1 MIPTCQLAPLA
12 SHGVER
18 VENRLPASV
27 WEAPRASKS
36 GSVQSRFLWQG
47 RRGREASELW
57 PGTHDGSSVA
67 EKTVPPPSQRLEL
80 LRALLQE
87 ANREG
92 LLATSNGYDAA
103 GNAQGGNSGLPAEK
117 VPAWAEELDDIVCA
131 WPMIG
136 ESVQHGLMVI
146 VRAQS
151 SRSVRP

>member
-1 MIPTCQLAPLA
+1 M
-12 SHGVER
+12 ER
-18 VENRLPASV
+18 A
-27 WEAPRASKS
+27 K
-36 GSVQSRFLWQG
+36 
-47 RRGREASELW
+47 
-57 PGTHDGSSVA
+57 
-67 EKTVPPPSQRLEL
+67 RLEL

-103 GNAQGGNSGLPAEK
+103 GNAQGGNRGLPVEK
-117 VPAWAEELDDIVCA
+117 VQVWAEELDEIVCA

-136 ESVQHGLMVI
+136 ESVQYGLMAI